1 MLKSKQKKNHPS
13 GFSLF
18 EILIFVIVWSLLA
31 TTSYLVIPP
40 ILVKVRDA
48 QRKSHLRKISQALE
62 QYYESKKEFP
72 DTLPDC
78 GQPLSLTSTT
88 VLSSIPCDPAS
99 KESYLYQK
107 TNSSYRL
114 YANLENDQDSIIST
128 IKCHFGCGP
137 NCSYN
142 YGVSSTNILLENCLP
157 DPIIYACSPGG
168 GTIGICD
175 QYDNPQLSDCP
186 FTYPDDPTCNGDCG
200 DPKKRCKNASG
211 KHVPE

>member
-1 MLKSKQKKNHPS
+1 MFKNKQKNDNRS

-18 EILIFVIVWSLLA
+18 EILIFIIIWSLLA
-31 TTSYLVIPP
+31 VTSYLVVPP
-40 ILVKVRDA
+40 ILLKVRDA
-48 QRKSHLRKISQALE
+48 QRKSHLRKISGALD

-72 DTLPDC
+72 DSLPDC
-78 GQPLSLTSTT
+78 GQPLLLTSTT
-88 VLSSIPCDPAS
+88 VLNSIPCDPAS
-99 KESYLYQK
+99 KTPYLYQK

-114 YANLENDQDSIIST
+114 YANLENDQDSIIAT

-137 NCSYN
+137 DCAYN

-168 GTIGICD
+168 GSEGNCE
-175 QYDNPQLSDCP
+175 QYDDPELSQCP
-186 FTYPDDPTCNGDCG
+186 TTFPDDPTCNDECD
-200 DPKKRCKNASG
+200 DPQKRCKNASG

>member
-1 MLKSKQKKNHPS
+1 MFQRKQKKNHRY

-31 TTSYLVIPP
+31 VTSYLVVPP
-40 ILVKVRDA
+40 ILVKVRDV
-48 QRKSHLRKISQALE
+48 QRKSDLHKISQALE

-78 GQPLSLTSTT
+78 GRPLSLASTT
-88 VLSSIPCDPAS
+88 ILSSIPCDPS
-99 KESYLYQK
+99 LKTPYLYQK

-114 YANLENDQDSIIST
+114 YANLENEQDPIIAT

-137 NCSYN
+137 DCAYN
-142 YGVSSTNILLENCLP
+142 YGISSTNILLENCLP
-157 DPIIYACSPGG
+157 EPIIYACSPGG
-168 GTIGICD
+168 GCD
-175 QYDNPQLSDCP
+175 QYDNPQLSQCP
-186 FTYPDDPTCNGDCG
+186 LTYPDDPICNNECN